1 MQRASF
7 NNLQDLLQAPN
18 LGKGPRR
25 SQSLVLGYTKRSV
38 SEQCWA
44 WSEVGRTMRPV
55 PLTVLGGPTSQ
66 CVVHSGRERG
76 NAPTAP
82 TSSGMEAAVMSP
94 GSVVSSVSM
103 APSRPRSSALDSSPD
118 FSSLVSVS
126 PFCACVRENCDVRAG
141 EKG

>member
-1 MQRASF
+1 M
-7 NNLQDLLQAPN
+7 
-18 LGKGPRR
+18 LG
-25 SQSLVLGYTKRSV
+25 LVG
-38 SEQCWA
+38 
-44 WSEVGRTMRPV
+44 
-55 PLTVLGGPTSQ
+55 GGPYDASCPAYCAGWTHVAV
-66 CVVHSGRERG
+66 CLVHSGRERG